1 MTELT
6 LPEGAAF
13 AEIAEPYDPDLD
25 AGAALDAAFARAR
38 IGKTRVLV
46 KFGAAWCPDCR
57 VVAGMMA
64 VPAIASYLDRH
75 YEVVP
80 IHIGRYDANMDLP
93 GRLGLSDGLEGVP
106 ALVIAKADGMIV
118 NTPRIFQWRTARN
131 QTVQDLADYLT
142 AFSG

>member
-1 MTELT
+1 MRELS
-6 LPEGAAF
+6 LPADTSF
-13 AEIAEPYDPDLD
+13 AEVAEPYDRDLD

-38 IGKTRVLV
+38 IGKTRMLA
-46 KFGAAWCPDCR
+46 KLGAAWCPDCR
-57 VVAGMMA
+57 VLAGMMA

-80 IHIGRYDANMDLP
+80 IHVGRYDVNMDLP
-93 GRLGLSDGLEGVP
+93 ARLGLSDGLEGVP
-106 ALVIAKADGMIV
+106 ALVIARADGTIV
-118 NTPRIFQWRTARN
+118 NTGRIFQWRTARN